1 MSAAIS
7 ASTRSSCARSP
18 AVSTNHNYQREH
30 RYNLWFVL
38 VVVVD
43 LGVLADA
50 LGDPLQTLLG
60 HRQGSQGAGPGAL
73 VAEHRADPRQR
84 AVGFQATQPFEH
96 LGFAATQGL
105 GHPSIGVRAD
115 RQAFL
120 VAGEEAAGEV
130 VHGAS

>member
-1 MSAAIS
+1 MQAGVGGDL
-7 ASTRSSCARSP
+7 REYPVELR
-18 AVSTNHNYQREH
+18 AVAGGEH
-30 RYNLWFVL
+30 EPQVVAVFAL

-84 AVGFQATQPFEH
+84 AVGFQAAQPFEH

-105 GHPSIGVRAD
+105 GHPPIGFRAD